1 MTETNI
7 IRIRIYQESR
17 QQYKLSDF
25 QFEVI
30 PATTYKI
37 VELTFTENMI
47 NKDFDGTD
55 FDFTGLGELGSI
67 SNALTD
73 SGKVYLLPSVRVPV
87 LTSLNLRYRANT
99 FSSIAAV
106 AGNLDITFSNYV
118 TVSGSLNSNDFIVK
132 DSNGFTIPVTP
143 TISR

>member
-37 VELTFTENMI
+37 AELTFENMI
-47 NKDFDGTD
+47 NKDFDCTD
-55 FDFTGLGELGSI
+55 FDIKGLGEVGSI

-87 LTSLNLRYRANT
+87 LNSLNLRYRANT
-99 FSSIAAV
+99 FQA
-106 AGNLDITFSNYV
+106 LQQ
-118 TVSGSLNSNDFIVK
+118 
-132 DSNGFTIPVTP
+132 
-143 TISR
+143 